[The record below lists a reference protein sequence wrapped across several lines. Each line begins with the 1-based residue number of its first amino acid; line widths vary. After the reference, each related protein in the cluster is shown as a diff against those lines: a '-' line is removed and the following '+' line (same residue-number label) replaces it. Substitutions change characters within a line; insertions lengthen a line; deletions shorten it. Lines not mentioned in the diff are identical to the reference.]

1 MWTLV
6 EAAFSEAPRMEEY
19 VLDFEN
25 KVGGVTECET
35 GVTSTRN
42 KLGEFDNRDK
52 QKAIFEARLQ
62 YLKQNSN
69 NKTPSKVLYTTGRHI
84 YSNP

>member
-1 MWTLV
+1 MLTSV

-62 YLKQNSN
+62 YLKQNN
-69 NKTPSKVLYTTGRHI
+69 NNETPSKVLYTTGRRI

>member
-42 KLGEFDNRDK
+42 KLGD
-52 QKAIFEARLQ
+52 IFEARLQ
-62 YLKQNSN
+62 YLKQNSK
-69 NKTPSKVLYTTGRHI
+69 NKTPLEDIFTVIRKSLQLQ
-84 YSNP
+84 

>member
-6 EAAFSEAPRMEEY
+6 EAAFSEAPSM
-19 VLDFEN
+19 DFEN

-42 KLGEFDNRDK
+42 KLGEFDNRNK

-62 YLKQNSN
+62 YLKQNSK
-69 NKTPSKVLYTTGRHI
+69 NKTPLEDIFTVVRKSLQLQ
-84 YSNP
+84 

>member
-42 KLGEFDNRDK
+42 KLGD
-52 QKAIFEARLQ
+52 IFEARLQ

-69 NKTPSKVLYTTGRHI
+69 NKTPSKVLYTTGGHI